1 MNPVKLRLGT
11 RLFLSHIAVMI
22 VGFGSFIVISKFSFP
37 EQVTLHLTTLEK
49 RGYVI
54 FTSSKSYL
62 LKGFENVWDRSAALS
77 LISGISAAGILSYW
91 FSQRIM
97 QPLNQMKN
105 ITHEFASGHL
115 EQRMPSSDIPEL
127 NQLSHSF
134 NYMATSLEGVE
145 KRRRELISDLTHE
158 LRTPLT
164 VVRGYLENLAD
175 GTLLPCDE
183 LYAKL
188 VQETRRLER
197 LTFDLQELS
206 KAEAGHLL
214 VNPQVV
220 NLLPML
226 NSLVEKFSEQLLD
239 DGPILELDYLDD
251 IPLVLGDP
259 DRIEQILINLMGNA
273 LRYTSQGTIQISLRQ
288 DIRQVWVSIIDTGI
302 GISSEDLPHIFERF
316 WRVDKSR
323 SSNFGGTG
331 IGLAIVKRF
340 IELQNG
346 RIIVESELDKGST
359 FSFSLPKA

>member
-1 MNPVKLRLGT
+1 MSIPKLRLGT
-11 RLFLSHIAVMI
+11 RLFLSHIAVML
-22 VGFGSFIVISKFSFP
+22 VGFGSFIVISKLSFP

-54 FTSSKSYL
+54 FTSSRSYL
-62 LKGFENVWDRSAALS
+62 LKGFENVWDRSAAWS
-77 LISGISAAGILSYW
+77 LLSGISAAGIVSYW

-97 QPLNQMKN
+97 QPLNQMKD

-115 EQRMPSSDIPEL
+115 EQRMPSLDIPEL

-164 VVRGYLENLAD
+164 VVRGYLEGLAD
-175 GTLLPCDE
+175 GTISPCDE
-183 LYAKL
+183 LYDKL
-188 VQETRRLER
+188 VKETRRLER

-214 VNPQVV
+214 INPQAI
-220 NLLPML
+220 NLQPLL

-239 DGPILELDYLDD
+239 DGPVLELDYPSD
-251 IPLVLGDP
+251 IPLVLGDL
-259 DRIEQILINLMGNA
+259 DRIEQILINLIGNA
-273 LRYTSQGTIQISLRQ
+273 IRYTNEGKIQIKLQKDSKW
-288 DIRQVWVSIIDTGI
+288 IWISIIDSGI
-302 GISSEDLPHIFERF
+302 GISNEDLPHIFERF

-323 SSNFGGTG
+323 SSGFGGTG
-331 IGLAIVKRF
+331 IGLAIVKRL
-340 IELQNG
+340 IELHNG
-346 RIIVESELDKGST
+346 RIIVESELGKGST
-359 FSFSLPKA
+359 FSFCLPTV